1 MFHNISRSG
10 ERLSRLRTHT
20 RQYQFKG
27 KAKKGS
33 EFDLLLRKNLQGRN
47 VSNELWSKKGLIL
60 FPFGIIGQEARSL
73 PEINLALQP
82 LPIGTCSAAR
92 LISFFTSFSN
102 SQSLRTESVPR
113 ILIRQQKERVWP
125 DFFSFSLI
133 QKKIPV

>member
-1 MFHNISRSG
+1 MDQTLFCLLFHNISRSG

-60 FPFGIIGQEARSL
+60 FPFGIIGQEARSF
-73 PEINLALQP
+73 PEIYFALQP
-82 LPIGTCSAAR
+82 LPTLAHA
-92 LISFFTSFSN
+92 
-102 SQSLRTESVPR
+102 PR
-113 ILIRQQKERVWP
+113 R
-125 DFFSFSLI
+125 D
-133 QKKIPV
+133 